1 MTHIICRASNCLL
14 WEDSVCTSEEI
25 EYEPD
30 VGCLTF
36 QDVGEMVLEDE
47 EDEEFDWED
56 DKDEDDL
63 FEDDDDWDDD
73 EEEEDDDWDDL

>member
-1 MTHIICRASNCLL
+1 MTHIICRASNCLF

-36 QDVGEMVLEDE
+36 QDVGELELEEE
-47 EDEEFDWED
+47 EDEEFDWD
-56 DKDEDDL
+56 DKEDDDL
-63 FEDDDDWDDD
+63 FDDDDDWDDD
-73 EEEEDDDWDDL
+73 EEEEGDDWDDL